1 MTESPERRR
10 YRRLKSSKRL
20 LVVWKLGTQK
30 YLSTVENLGL
40 GGLFI
45 RTENPPKAGT
55 TMQLLFDTPEGE
67 VRGLAAV
74 RNCSPGEGM
83 GVSIVSM
90 DPEHRTRLDRW
101 LRKLSAQ
108 KESPIACA

>member
-10 YRRLKSSKRL
+10 YQRLKSSKRL
-20 LVVWKLGTQK
+20 LVVWKLGTQR
-30 YLSTVENLGL
+30 YVSTVENL

-55 TMQLLFDTPEGE
+55 TMRLLFDTPEGE
-67 VRGLAAV
+67 VRALAAV

-90 DPEHRTRLDRW
+90 DPEHRARLDRW

>member
-1 MTESPERRR
+1 
-10 YRRLKSSKRL
+10 
-20 LVVWKLGTQK
+20 VVWKLGSQK
-30 YLSTVENLGL
+30 HVSTVENLGL

-45 RTENPPKAGT
+45 RTENPPKAGKT
-55 TMQLLFDTPEGE
+55 LQLLFDTPEGE
-67 VRGLAAV
+67 VRVLAAV
-74 RNCSPGEGM
+74 RNCCPGEGM

-108 KESPIACA
+108 EESPIACT